1 MPEQNDCRISER
13 RSGAVDGRLK
23 IRMSNL
29 VIVESPTKI
38 KGIKNYLGKNY
49 EVVATKGHIRDLPK
63 SKIGIDIEHD
73 FEPKY
78 INVIGKGDVIKEL
91 KKEAKKAKRFILR
104 LTPTARARRFR
115 GIWRIY

>member
-38 KGIKNYLGKNY
+38 KGIKKYLGKNY

-91 KKEAKKAKRFILR
+91 KKEAKKSEKVYLATDPDRE
-104 LTPTARARRFR
+104 
-115 GIWRIY
+115 G